1 MGVKSDDGREV
12 TARRGLLAGGVGV
25 AVVVAATHL
34 WRKTPPVRI
43 DYKNTAWASDI
54 DWLMA
59 HGIADPAE
67 DGLFRPEEAVT
78 REEMAVFLYRLAGA
92 PEFPLDFTSPYRDVT
107 EKSANLREIMWLRG
121 QGIAFG
127 AFDATFRPTERLT
140 LGEACSLLAGMLRIP
155 LARHR
160 GENPEVN
167 EPFQVAGDEGRGR
180 YARDIEWARSVGL
193 DKALADGGT
202 INSAAELSRGR
213 CATVL
218 RAAEN
223 LFAS

>member
-1 MGVKSDDGREV
+1 MGVRGDDGRDV

-25 AVVVAATHL
+25 AVVLAATRL
-34 WRKTPPVRI
+34 WRETPPVRI
-43 DYKNTAWASDI
+43 DYKDTSWARDI

-67 DGLFRPEEAVT
+67 DGLFRPDEAVT

-92 PEFPLDFTSPYRDVT
+92 PEFPLDFASPYRDVT
-107 EKSANLREIMWLRG
+107 ENSANLREIMWLRG

-140 LGEACSLLAGMLRIP
+140 CGEACSLLAGMLRIP
-155 LARHR
+155 LAQHR
-160 GENPEVN
+160 GEKLELNA
-167 EPFQVAGDEGRGR
+167 PFQVAGDEGRGR

-193 DKALADGGT
+193 DEALADGGE
-202 INSAAELSRGR
+202 INGSATLLRGR
-213 CATVL
+213 CAHVL

-223 LFAS
+223 LFA